1 MIPCKKALG
10 RFGKGSREG
19 AAGSRWRGS
28 PAASQ
33 RWGNRKRRSGR
44 TSGHLRRGSGWS
56 EALTPRAPAIGGEQR
71 R

>member
-19 AAGSRWRGS
+19 AAGSRRRARDGE
-28 PAASQ
+28 
-33 RWGNRKRRSGR
+33 NRKRRSGR

-56 EALTPRAPAIGGEQR
+56 EALTPRAPAIGGELR